1 MVRTAMAT
9 PHPAICWTSFYKSR
23 KTPTLPPLAQWVQ
36 GRGPDRVLGR
46 DQDRVRAVVHQ
57 QAELQVA
64 EQVRTSTIK
73 PYKTVYTCNIKL
85 IFTLLY
91 CK

>member
-1 MVRTAMAT
+1 MCLAMGT

-36 GRGPDRVLGR
+36 GQDPDRVQGR
-46 DQDRVRAVVHQ
+46 DQVPAVVHQ

-73 PYKTVYTCNIKL
+73 PYKLINIYIQYYVMMKNHNL
-85 IFTLLY
+85 
-91 CK
+91 